1 MEATTALTLAD
12 LVRVGKGTPGGEW
25 LRRYWLVVGT
35 TAELRDVPRA
45 VRVLGEDL
53 VLFRDGSGRIGLVGL
68 HCSHRGT
75 SLEYGDIEAR
85 GIRCPYHGWLY
96 DVAGNCLDQPLEPKV
111 STFCQKVKHPS
122 YRVQELGGLIFAYM
136 GTKESEPPPLPRY
149 AALVRNDGMR
159 LVLPPRH
166 WDYNWFNF
174 FENTI
179 DSLHAFFLHKPSR
192 ADRSWENAFWDYP
205 GDHHIEAFRT
215 EYGLKTV
222 VHWPGPTSGTVY
234 VRLTSL
240 ALPTVFSL
248 GGRGV
253 EEEGFERLLFVT
265 PVDDDNFMVFS
276 SDFVPR
282 DRVDLI
288 KKRDQSRYAP
298 PTAEPVKEYDKRK
311 HVPYRGQV
319 WREDYVCQ
327 STQGKIGYRD
337 EQLATSDRG
346 VILLRK
352 LLLEAIETV
361 QQGGVP
367 QGIVSKEKE
376 NEMITLDAFR
386 LILPQGQLDQVMRQD

>member
-1 MEATTALTLAD
+1 
-12 LVRVGKGTPGGEW
+12 
-25 LRRYWLVVGT
+25 
-35 TAELRDVPRA
+35 
-45 VRVLGEDL
+45 
-53 VLFRDGSGRIGLVGL
+53 
-68 HCSHRGT
+68 
-75 SLEYGDIEAR
+75 
-85 GIRCPYHGWLY
+85 
-96 DVAGNCLDQPLEPKV
+96 
-111 STFCQKVKHPS
+111 
-122 YRVQELGGLIFAYM
+122 
-136 GTKESEPPPLPRY
+136 
-149 AALVRNDGMR
+149 
-159 LVLPPRH
+159 
-166 WDYNWFNF
+166 
-174 FENTI
+174 
-179 DSLHAFFLHKPSR
+179 LHKPSR

-215 EYGLKTV
+215 EHGLKTI
-222 VHWPGPTSGTVY
+222 VHWPGPRPGTLY

-282 DRVDLI
+282 DKVDLI

-361 QQGGVP
+361 QRGGAP
-367 QGIVSKEKE
+367 QGIVPKEKE
-376 NEMITLDAFR
+376 AEMITLDAFR
-386 LILPQGQLDQVMRQD
+386 LILPRDQLEQVMRPG